1 MRQRPLLSLA
11 GCPSS
16 AQVTAVLVLLA
27 SLCSAQSPSTKL
39 DVELGKRIYREG
51 ILPSGRPLRG
61 LIRGD
66 TPIEGTQLNCA
77 TCHRRSG
84 FGSSEGGTLVPP
96 IAGPLLYQPT
106 LLRQADLFGRL
117 FEEDQPVQ
125 FRARMLDLPV
135 RPAYTDRT
143 LAIALREGKDPTGR
157 KLDTVMPRYSLSD
170 DEMADLVAYLKLLA
184 SRSAPG
190 VNRSAIHF
198 ATVVTEGV
206 DADKRQVMLDVMEA
220 YFHWKNTDT
229 QGELQR
235 RGRSPWYKEDFYR
248 AYREWVFHV
257 WELRGPKD
265 TWRDQLKAYY
275 QKQPVFA
282 LLSGISAGTWQPVHE
297 FCEQAEVPCLFPN
310 TDLPEV
316 SGTDDYS
323 VYFSKGLTGEAEAL
337 ACYLHDHSHVVDTTR
352 IVQVYR
358 DIETSL
364 TPARTLRR
372 ALQDFGLAPPHE
384 RIIKGAQHPTL
395 TFWKN
400 LFQRAQPS
408 LLVAWLDDSDL
419 ESLEHAPGPVDAIPH
434 TYLSYSLVKEPS
446 RLKGPR
452 DKIYLTYPFAVPD
465 QPVPPANRVR
475 GWLRSRGLT
484 PKYEQI
490 QFDTYFTLTLVD
502 YSLARLVENFS
513 RDYFI
518 ETIERETETS
528 PNPGV
533 FPHLSLGPG
542 QRFASKGCYIVKLS
556 AQADG
561 GVKTVSDW
569 IIP

>member
-1 MRQRPLLSLA
+1 MR
-11 GCPSS
+11 
-16 AQVTAVLVLLA
+16 
-27 SLCSAQSPSTKL
+27 
-39 DVELGKRIYREG
+39 
-51 ILPSGRPLRG
+51 
-61 LIRGD
+61 
-66 TPIEGTQLNCA
+66 
-77 TCHRRSG
+77 
-84 FGSSEGGTLVPP
+84 
-96 IAGPLLYQPT
+96 
-106 LLRQADLFGRL
+106 
-117 FEEDQPVQ
+117 
-125 FRARMLDLPV
+125 DLPLH
-135 RPAYTDRT
+135 PAYTDRT

-157 KLDTVMPRYSLSD
+157 KLDSVMPRYFMSD
-170 DEMADLVAYLKLLA
+170 DEMADLVAYLKLLG

-198 ATVVTEGV
+198 ATVVTGGV
-206 DADKRQVMLDVMEA
+206 DADKRKAMLDIMEA

-257 WELRGPKD
+257 WELRGPKH
-265 TWRDQLKAYY
+265 TWRDQLEAYY

-282 LLSGISAGTWQPVHE
+282 LLSSIGAETWQPVHE

-316 SGTDDYS
+316 SGTGHYS
-323 VYFSKGLTGEAEAL
+323 VYFCKGLIGEAEAL
-337 ACYLHDHSHVVDTTR
+337 ARYLHDHSQVVDTTR

-465 QPVPPANRVR
+465 QPVPQANRVR

-484 PKYEQI
+484 PKYEHI

-542 QRFASKGCYIVKLS
+542 QRFASKGCYIVRL
-556 AQADG
+556 QAPPNG
-561 GVKTVSDW
+561 GVETVSDW